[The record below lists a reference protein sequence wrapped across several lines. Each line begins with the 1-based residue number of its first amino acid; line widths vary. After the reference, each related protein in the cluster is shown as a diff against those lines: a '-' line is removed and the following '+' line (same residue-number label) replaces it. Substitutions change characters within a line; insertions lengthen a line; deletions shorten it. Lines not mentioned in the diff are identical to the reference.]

1 MHTHEQQTIKV
12 KHKSKEREM
21 QTQDNTKTCYWRG
34 NQRIQQKISPQP
46 SKSKSIH

>member
-1 MHTHEQQTIKV
+1 
-12 KHKSKEREM
+12 M

-34 NQRIQQKISPQP
+34 NQKTQQKTSLWP